1 MPPRP
6 DNPLY
11 RVPAG
16 LVIGVVVALVIGLAV
31 IVAIAGST
39 GGDDGGDDGGDV
51 ATVTEGPPAGTATDQ
66 AMERCLVQNPARPV
80 RAAYAGPEAYV
91 ACAQFAI
98 QAPHYG
104 GAGWTVARDAPVP
117 APRRGRHVVCELGAA
132 NIGHVT
138 ILDAGAAREG
148 LAECRRLQRDGWQPE
163 PRP

>member
-1 MPPRP
+1 
-6 DNPLY
+6 
-11 RVPAG
+11 
-16 LVIGVVVALVIGLAV
+16 
-31 IVAIAGST
+31 
-39 GGDDGGDDGGDV
+39 
-51 ATVTEGPPAGTATDQ
+51 
-66 AMERCLVQNPARPV
+66 VQNPARPV
-80 RAAYAGPEAYV
+80 RAAYSGPEAYV

-117 APRRGRHVVCELGAA
+117 APGGGRHVVCELGAA

-138 ILDAGAAREG
+138 VQDAGAAEEG